1 MDENER
7 QRVSREAA
15 RWSLLRGSPPQSV
28 EVKESFTMPTRRDR
42 VGLPEVYVD
51 FGRFRESLILDTG
64 ANLSAISFSLAQRL
78 GLKLSNASATSNG
91 IAGRRMTI
99 RTAVIPE
106 VRIGEAKLRN
116 VAVIVIND
124 RDMIVPTLHYRIPG
138 SIGFPV
144 FRRWG
149 ESRSSPM
156 ADSVLGSN
164 PAVELRV
171 AKRIFS
177 CRD

>member
-1 MDENER
+1 M
-7 QRVSREAA
+7 
-15 RWSLLRGSPPQSV
+15 
-28 EVKESFTMPTRRDR
+28 
-42 VGLPEVYVD
+42 D
-51 FGRFRESLILDTG
+51 FGRFHESLILDTG

-106 VRIGEAKLRN
+106 VRIGAARLRN

-144 FRRWG
+144 LSALGRITFF
-149 ESRSSPM
+149 
-156 ADSVLGSN
+156 ADGQFGVGSN
-164 PAVELRV
+164 PAVEVRV
-171 AKRIFS
+171 ARRIFS